1 MMHSIFFPLRWSIRT
16 CQAVWELGQATLAP
30 TLHRCLKEYS
40 SKPNLPFFFFKSV
53 VGSEKEK
60 QNILKDL
67 YSASTNNG
75 FPYATQKLNLQEA
88 VYCPQLWQS
97 YLPRLSGRSKL
108 SMKEIR
114 CFIKKA

>member
-1 MMHSIFFPLRWSIRT
+1 MEHTDLPSCVGTWTSN
-16 CQAVWELGQATLAP
+16 V
-30 TLHRCLKEYS
+30 S
-40 SKPNLPFFFFKSV
+40 SNTTQTFKGILIKTKFTFFFFKSV

-67 YSASTNNG
+67 DSAPTNNG